1 MAPAGGAKRGLNFR
15 DASCIIFRY
24 PPAGVMELVDVTDSK
39 SVGGDTVWV
48 RVPPPAP
55 ARRKRHI
62 ACDELFHF
70 IAKLIARSFCCSSLP
85 TATCCAGLAVVG
97 RRCAAVLS
105 VAERISI
112 LTAPASSPQ
121 ATYRLRRA
129 FSFHCKEGDTRLR
142 VSLGASGSPPQ
153 VAPQGLTAQGVR
165 SAKRGLLRFHSS
177 GGTASWKLAQV
188 CSAASTCAQVYMAR
202 SHSAQVRYRK

>member
-1 MAPAGGAKRGLNFR
+1 MNFW

-85 TATCCAGLAVVG
+85 TATRCAGLAVGG

-142 VSLGASGSPPQ
+142 VSLGASGSPRERSPPR
-153 VAPQGLTAQGVR
+153 VRSNAPQGVR
-165 SAKRGLLRFHSS
+165 PAKRGLLRFHSS